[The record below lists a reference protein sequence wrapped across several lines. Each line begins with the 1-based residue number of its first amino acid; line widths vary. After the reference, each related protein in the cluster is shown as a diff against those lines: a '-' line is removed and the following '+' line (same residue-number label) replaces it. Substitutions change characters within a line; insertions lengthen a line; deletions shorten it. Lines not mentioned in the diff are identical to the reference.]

1 MPAVNSGTGDA
12 GAVAPVGEAWAQ
24 GLVSPLT
31 LVFVRHGVTDMT
43 VAHRFSG
50 GGVAG
55 PPLNAAGRVQ
65 AAKAADAVHSIGR
78 RSFMGVAPVSRVL
91 ASPMTRTQDTGGA
104 IGRRIGAHVETEPR
118 LHEVDFGAWDGLTS
132 DGIVARDGAE
142 ALAAWRAGE
151 AAAPDGE
158 SLPQVGARV
167 DDLVTDLARAHAD
180 ACAADDAAATLALAS
195 HAVVIK
201 AAVGVSLGAAVGAW
215 GRIWPAPASLT
226 VLQLRVTADGEIA
239 QRHVLAVGVPTH

>member
-1 MPAVNSGTGDA
+1 MPAQNTAKTSA
-12 GAVAPVGEAWAQ
+12 GAVAPVGETWSP
-24 GLVSPLT
+24 GLVSALT
-31 LVFVRHGVTDMT
+31 LVLVRHGVTDMT
-43 VAHRFSG
+43 VEHRFSG
-50 GGVAG
+50 GGVPG

-78 RSFMGVAPVSRVL
+78 RTFLGVAPVSRVL

-151 AAAPDGE
+151 VAAPGGE
-158 SLPQVGARV
+158 ALPDVGARIEA
-167 DDLVTDLARAHAD
+167 LLAELARAHAT
-180 ACAADDAAATLALAS
+180 ACADDDSAATLALAS

-201 AAVGVSLGAAVGAW
+201 SAVGMSLGADVAAW

-226 VLQLRVTADGEIA
+226 VLQLRITSKGEIA
-239 QRHVLAVGVPTH
+239 QRHLLAVGVPTH